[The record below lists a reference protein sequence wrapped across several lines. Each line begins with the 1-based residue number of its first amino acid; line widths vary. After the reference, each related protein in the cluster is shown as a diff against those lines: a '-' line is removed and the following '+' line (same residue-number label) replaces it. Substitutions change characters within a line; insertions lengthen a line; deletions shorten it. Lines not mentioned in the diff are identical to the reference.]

1 MGNPFTSAQRKELER
16 QAMIYNYLMASIPVP
31 ADLLFPAPPS
41 PSISSTGHLERC
53 KRTDGKK
60 WRCSRDV
67 VPNHKYCERHL
78 QKSRPRS
85 RKPVEV
91 KNQKK
96 NPLLFNPKT
105 DPSIST
111 SSSKKYERGL
121 GSIEGGMDAGQK
133 WQHLVD
139 ASIGF
144 GDEGS
149 IYSSIASV
157 FHRDYVQQQ
166 PLNMF
171 QASEDVFKCIRGGE
185 SNIGA
190 FYNPDL
196 VFLDKQPRGLIDEN
210 GYFESSVSSEHGNL
224 STCSLDLSMVMGA
237 GNVLDEE
244 MRENQEEFGVEDSR
258 LLRPVSW
265 MSFAQGGPL
274 AEALR
279 PGSVAGGGGS
289 IPGSPYDSISTTAT
303 TVSSPS
309 GVLHWTLLSH
319 SDSSVC
325 NSPTTLAAA
334 TAPSQKPAKFLEN

>member
-1 MGNPFTSAQRKELER
+1 MARNGGAQEMWCPITSTVNATCRK
-16 QAMIYNYLMASIPVP
+16 AVPVQES
-31 ADLLFPAPPS
+31 LWKSKTRRKTLFCL
-41 PSISSTGHLERC
+41 ILKLIQVFLH
-53 KRTDGKK
+53 
-60 WRCSRDV
+60 
-67 VPNHKYCERHL
+67 
-78 QKSRPRS
+78 
-85 RKPVEV
+85 
-91 KNQKK
+91 
-96 NPLLFNPKT
+96 PLVRNMK
-105 DPSIST
+105 
-111 SSSKKYERGL
+111 
-121 GSIEGGMDAGQK
+121 GGMDAGQK